1 MSIDGTMAVLYA
13 QSGLSA
19 NLVNAAAVAPQ
30 ASAAMSRLMA
40 MEQARH
46 ERDQV
51 EKSEKA
57 DSARLNADGRK
68 GGSQRGFASRRQAR
82 KMPQATQENRATET
96 PFVGYLLNL
105 KV

>member
-19 NLVNAAAVAPQ
+19 NLVNAQAVAPQ
-30 ASAAMSRLMA
+30 AAAAMSRVLA

-46 ERDQV
+46 EREQV

-57 DSARLNADGRK
+57 ESARLNADGRR
-68 GGSQRGFASRRQAR
+68 GSSSRSFASRRQAR
-82 KMPQATQENRATET
+82 KAESASKSESET